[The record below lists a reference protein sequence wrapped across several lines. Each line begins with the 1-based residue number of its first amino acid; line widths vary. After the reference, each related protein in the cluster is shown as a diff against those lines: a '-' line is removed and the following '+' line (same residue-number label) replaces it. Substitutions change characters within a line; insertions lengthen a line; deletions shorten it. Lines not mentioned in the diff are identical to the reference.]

1 MKNSM
6 VCWFQHRFFVK
17 KFCLSDHWSNC
28 EKVRNPSLRPEG
40 STTGLNIPSKENC
53 VLKFLVK
60 NSTIYHFALKFSIEL
75 FVVGII
81 FVSSN
86 ACKSYAHF
94 RRSRKCKPPYQDG
107 STGPYKSRTQD
118 SWRLH
123 LFDDRAW
130 ILKFDQNLKFHEKTS
145 KSSTQGAI
153 LMFFHEMFSFL
164 INLHSHSAQSIC
176 CRRTNFESSHH
187 RANTSSR
194 PSKDFWRKAHEK
206 REIWNQI
213 WCFFTKID

>member
-60 NSTIYHFALKFSIEL
+60 NSTIYHFALKFSIDL

-130 ILKFDQNLKFHEKTS
+130 ILKFDQNLKFHENVVTL
-145 KSSTQGAI
+145 QCDMDPNWNDNI
-153 LMFFHEMFSFL
+153 LVLHQVLYHYFVYQFFHV
-164 INLHSHSAQSIC
+164 N
-176 CRRTNFESSHH
+176 
-187 RANTSSR
+187 
-194 PSKDFWRKAHEK
+194 
-206 REIWNQI
+206 
-213 WCFFTKID
+213 